1 MSDMNQPNPTADAAV
16 DPSASPSDNNSS
28 VNNDNNTASSNNLDV
43 LLLAAAMVT
52 SPSKAN
58 ANKKKQPSAIN
69 NDAAAASADGA
80 HHVSSGMMPTQQQ
93 DDDPSTL
100 SIPAQ
105 PSSLI
110 NSNTFMTKCWPTS
123 SRIASDIFHATSS
136 ASSTPTVTPPFTIEL
151 VDDIPFAA
159 LPTIQNSTAPPRMKT
174 QGSGGTSGGKRGCMN
189 PFALPIKKRYNAAA
203 KMNMMSEGDDG
214 QQPCGEMKQSAA
226 LSSTIDIARQD
237 SSSSSTTA
245 AKKKKYRKP
254 QCSHPSCPNRVMNQ
268 GVCARHGAR
277 VRTCSIPDCTK
288 YAQKG
293 GVCIRHG
300 AVKEYKRCLVGGCKS
315 RPVGKEGV
323 CARHVGVSLVGGES
337 VGPNLALA
345 DTAGQEQQQ
354 AQDEERQD
362 VITTNVV
369 RNEQQSQQRQLQH
382 QAREQPPNA
391 PQEAVPTSTTIKRPI
406 TSTTT
411 IPFKSQS
418 SKKKKCSISQCTKQA
433 KVGGLC
439 MKHGGKVK
447 YRFCNA
453 PHCSN
458 VTQKG
463 GYCKR
468 HFNILVEGVGASGE
482 GGSNK
487 KRRLSEAAAME
498 GRRE

>member
-1 MSDMNQPNPTADAAV
+1 
-16 DPSASPSDNNSS
+16 
-28 VNNDNNTASSNNLDV
+28 
-43 LLLAAAMVT
+43 
-52 SPSKAN
+52 
-58 ANKKKQPSAIN
+58 
-69 NDAAAASADGA
+69 
-80 HHVSSGMMPTQQQ
+80 
-93 DDDPSTL
+93 
-100 SIPAQ
+100 
-105 PSSLI
+105 
-110 NSNTFMTKCWPTS
+110 
-123 SRIASDIFHATSS
+123 
-136 ASSTPTVTPPFTIEL
+136 
-151 VDDIPFAA
+151 
-159 LPTIQNSTAPPRMKT
+159 
-174 QGSGGTSGGKRGCMN
+174 MN
-189 PFALPIKKRYNAAA
+189 PFALPIKKRFTAAA
-203 KMNMMSEGDDG
+203 KKSMMSEGDDVSG
-214 QQPCGEMKQSAA
+214 QQPCGELKQSVDAM
-226 LSSTIDIARQD
+226 SSTIDIARQD
-237 SSSSSTTA
+237 SSSSSSTA

-323 CARHVGVSLVGGES
+323 CARHVGVSLVGGGS
-337 VGPNLALA
+337 VGPALALA
-345 DTAGQEQQQ
+345 DTAGHEQQQ

-362 VITTNVV
+362 VTTTTNVV
-369 RNEQQSQQRQLQH
+369 HDEQQSQQQRQLQH

-391 PQEAVPTSTTIKRPI
+391 QKDAAVPTSTTSKRPI
-406 TSTTT
+406 TSNATTT

-439 MKHGGKVK
+439 MKHGGK
-447 YRFCNA
+447 
-453 PHCSN
+453 
-458 VTQKG
+458 
-463 GYCKR
+463 R

-487 KRRLSEAAAME
+487 KRRLSEAASME